1 MDIDMSQAGW
11 VPINFN
17 EEEQKQ
23 IVQIG
28 SSRRAAKEA
37 SGMDGE
43 KLEAK
48 YQKGYSGMV
57 MAYCAECALAKF
69 LGVEPDRDVSR
80 RGNSGAHA
88 IFDHEGREI
97 VFNAC
102 YISDPTYDLRFDP
115 NRMPDAEV
123 FMLLTGGLEKMGVIG
138 GISAGAFQEQC
149 EERDY
154 GFGLRLAVGQSDLTP
169 ARTIARY
176 LGLGE
181 WINKLDGHDRQK
193 RLREKRKHGSLFGE
207 TNAHQDP
214 A

>member
-11 VPINFN
+11 VPVHFS
-17 EEEQKQ
+17 EKEQKQ

-43 KLEAK
+43 KLEAEH
-48 YQKGYSGMV
+48 QKGYSGMV
-57 MAYCAECALAKF
+57 MAYCVECALAKF

-80 RGNSGAHA
+80 TGNSGKHA
-88 IFDHEGREI
+88 TFEHEGREI

-123 FMLLTGGLEKMGVIG
+123 FMLLTGDLEKMRIIG
-138 GISAGAFQEQC
+138 GISAEAFQQQC

-154 GFGLRLAVGQSDLTP
+154 GFGLRLAVRQSDLAP
-169 ARTIARY
+169 ARTIAGY
-176 LGLGE
+176 LGLDDRLS
-181 WINKLDGHDRQK
+181 KLDEHDRQK